1 MIVADGEGKGDGGAA
16 AEHPRR
22 LAVGTALAVAAQV
35 GPLVA
40 ATVLSVV
47 IARLLGPTGTGGF
60 SLVLTTFDVILLVF
74 TFGLSGGITYYVS
87 RRTWTVRSALRE
99 TSLAALVAGLGGIAA
114 GVVFYA
120 LARDNVLE
128 GVSRFQIGVA
138 LAALPFALAWAFAAA
153 IALGRD
159 RYEAYTMLELVNA
172 AVMLVVG
179 VTLAAT
185 SGLSGAVV
193 GFALAQVGTAVA
205 GAWWGHRAATALD
218 DPAHP
223 GEPGQLRP
231 AFSFGLKSWGANL
244 VQLLN
249 YRADL
254 FILAAYAS
262 LSDVGVYSIALS
274 VTGLGWVLPSALT
287 TVLFPRTASLDAAVA
302 IGSVAATEADEAA
315 ASATRHAVLI
325 MIPTALA
332 LAALLLVAVPVL
344 YGPSFHETIALGF
357 ILIPEVVIL
366 GLGKVGSAVYSGRGF
381 PIYGLWSAL
390 SVGTVTVI
398 LYFVLIPGMGATG
411 AAVASTISYTAT
423 TVLAMFFYHRTT
435 GIGMRRALVP
445 TRGDIEDY
453 RVAARLAWA
462 RLRPARG

>member
-1 MIVADGEGKGDGGAA
+1 MTQAGTGEPAAA

-22 LAVGTALAVAAQV
+22 LAAGAAFAVAAQV
-35 GPLVA
+35 GPLFA

-47 IARLLGPTGTGGF
+47 IARLLGPDGTGGF
-60 SLVLTTFDVILLVF
+60 SLILTTFDVVLLIF

-87 RRTWTVRSALRE
+87 RRSWPVGAVLRQ
-99 TSLAALVAGLGGIAA
+99 TAAVAVAAGLCGAAA
-114 GVVFYA
+114 GAGFYA
-120 LARDNVLE
+120 LTRHSVLD
-128 GVSRFQIGVA
+128 GVSGFQIGVA
-138 LAALPFALAWAFAAA
+138 LAGLPFALAWAFAAA
-153 IALGRD
+153 VALGRD

-172 AVMLVVG
+172 AAMLVVG

-185 SGLSGAVV
+185 SGLSGAAL
-193 GFALAQVGTAVA
+193 GFAVAQVATAVA
-205 GAWWGHRAATALD
+205 GVWWGRRAARALD
-218 DPAHP
+218 DAEHP
-223 GEPGQLRP
+223 GEPGQLRA

-262 LSDVGVYSIALS
+262 LRDVGVYSIALS

-302 IGSVAATEADEAA
+302 TGTVVADEADEAA

-325 MIPTALA
+325 MVPTAVA
-332 LAALLLVAVPVL
+332 LAVLLLVAVPVL
-344 YGPSFHETIALGF
+344 YGPRFHRTITLGF
-357 ILIPEVVIL
+357 ILIPGVVIL
-366 GLGKVGSAVYSGRGF
+366 GLGKVASAVFSGRGF

-390 SVGTVTVI
+390 SVGTVTVA

-411 AAVASTISYTAT
+411 AAVASTLSYTAT
-423 TVLAMFFYHRTT
+423 TVLALYFFHRVT

-445 TRGDIEDY
+445 TARDIEDY

-462 RLRPARG
+462 RLRPGGA